1 MHICARVN
9 MCPHFVI
16 TLDQDADLHSSRL
29 GRGSSCKEVMS
40 STWVLRATLPG
51 AGAPGVAQQ
60 HVPWCRHSTVRPEL
74 QGQGQEHTVILTAQ
88 G

>member
-1 MHICARVN
+1 MHICAHVN
-9 MCPHFVI
+9 TCPHFVI

-29 GRGSSCKEVMS
+29 GRGSSCKGVMS
-40 STWVLRATLPG
+40 SNSWVLRATLLG

-60 HVPWCRHSTVRPEL
+60 QVPWCRHSTGRPEL
-74 QGQGQEHTVILTAQ
+74 QGQGQEHAVMSDW